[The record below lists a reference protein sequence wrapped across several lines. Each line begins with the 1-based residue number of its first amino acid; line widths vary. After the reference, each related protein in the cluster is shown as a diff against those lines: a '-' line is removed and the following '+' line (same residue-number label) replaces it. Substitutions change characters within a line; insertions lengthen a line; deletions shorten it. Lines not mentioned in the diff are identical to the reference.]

1 MTLSTR
7 ARSLVGSGGSPWRG
21 PGPPAAYLR
30 FRGPAV
36 VFAGTP
42 GNSPFSFSSS
52 LRIRPEA
59 STAARPWGDGG
70 GDTEGA
76 RRPRGVCVGG
86 GGERSSR
93 SCCRRSGLYRPPTQ
107 PGLRPRRCR
116 QRVCFASG
124 FPPLVRGAQGSR
136 RARDRTVPHIFEPES
151 SCPASLAPCRC
162 GRAGSP
168 WPVSPCF
175 ATSRGGFIYKVVL
188 EALTFCQRPEISG
201 TIDRKM

>member
-7 ARSLVGSGGSPWRG
+7 ARSLVGSGGSPWRA

-36 VFAGTP
+36 VSAGTP

-52 LRIRPEA
+52 LRIRTEA

-86 GGERSSR
+86 GERSSR

-107 PGLRPRRCR
+107 PGLRSCR
-116 QRVCFASG
+116 VPSAGVLRKQLSTLGA
-124 FPPLVRGAQGSR
+124 RGAGL
-136 RARDRTVPHIFEPES
+136 PEGPGQNS
-151 SCPASLAPCRC
+151 PAQL
-162 GRAGSP
+162 RAGVFLSCQ
-168 WPVSPCF
+168 PCPL
-175 ATSRGGFIYKVVL
+175 SVL
-188 EALTFCQRPEISG
+188 EGRFTLACVPLLRYQQGWFYLQSCA
-201 TIDRKM
+201 